1 MGGGAL
7 KLEVLAASCE
17 EPVATHIRGSMLAS
31 SISILRARRSEH
43 EYFRALPPAHHEA
56 IRSLVAQAWLP
67 MELGVAHYQAMA
79 VVFPETSDQLE
90 NGRLAAARAQ
100 NGYVQTIAKALHATG
115 SADVTLG
122 LKRIP
127 GVIGRIVR
135 GGECEISLAGPKDAR
150 IELRGFPILATAY
163 VHNAWQ
169 GMFESSL
176 GVFSRRIF
184 VRQDLAYGRADR
196 MALQVSWV

>member
-1 MGGGAL
+1 
-7 KLEVLAASCE
+7 
-17 EPVATHIRGSMLAS
+17 MLAS

-127 GVIGRIVR
+127 GVIGRIIL
-135 GGECEISLAGPKDAR
+135 GGECEVSLAGPKDAR

-176 GVFSRRIF
+176 GGFSRRIF